1 MDNETITAHQI
12 GYTYMINSSTF
23 AKRYKDT
30 LSDYNTWNQK
40 DHAEEWVLLPE
51 NIGKEHGIDETSL
64 QGELYTIIHNKDGH
78 GRKGS
83 IVAVVKG
90 TNPMDV
96 LRILYQ
102 LPDDKRNNV
111 ESVTM
116 DLSDSMRA
124 IARSAFPKATVI
136 RDCFH
141 VVRRGGEACEE
152 IRLRLKREAIK
163 ALNKQKAEFRKRLE
177 KLVSQ
182 RKAYRKRMQAKHGQ
196 KWKKSKRGRKP
207 QRLNTRFKP
216 PRLENNETLVEA
228 LTRCA
233 KQLGM
238 SRNKWSKSQVLRG
251 RILFSMYPKL
261 RKSYSLIHSLRCIF
275 SNKSLNKETA
285 KVKLKKWYD
294 KVAACTIREV
304 KSVRDTIQFYEDEI
318 LNYFISRQ
326 TNASAES
333 LNSKIKC
340 FRSQVKGVSDIPFF
354 MYRLCTVLG

>member
-1 MDNETITAHQI
+1 MVKQIMRSAIRAHPI
-12 GYTYMINSSTF
+12 NPVGWATLRLTSIPYTNDTYLRKKLYLCIMNQNSTPNM
-23 AKRYKDT
+23 YKG
-30 LSDYNTWNQK
+30 LASYF
-40 DHAEEWVLLPE
+40 LPE
-51 NIGKEHGIDETSL
+51 GVLEYFDVTDFAEVPTKDKNV
-64 QGELYTIIHNKDGH
+64 LYTTELHIYLD
-78 GRKGS
+78 
-83 IVAVVKG
+83 
-90 TNPMDV
+90 
-96 LRILYQ
+96 
-102 LPDDKRNNV
+102 
-111 ESVTM
+111 E
-116 DLSDSMRA
+116 
-124 IARSAFPKATVI
+124 
-136 RDCFH
+136 RDN
-141 VVRRGGEACEE
+141 R
-152 IRLRLKREAIK
+152 
-163 ALNKQKAEFRKRLE
+163 
-177 KLVSQ
+177 
-182 RKAYRKRMQAKHGQ
+182 
-196 KWKKSKRGRKP
+196 RGRKP

>member
-1 MDNETITAHQI
+1 MKISQ
-12 GYTYMINSSTF
+12 
-23 AKRYKDT
+23 KCQ
-30 LSDYNTWNQK
+30 TW
-40 DHAEEWVLLPE
+40 
-51 NIGKEHGIDETSL
+51 
-64 QGELYTIIHNKDGH
+64 
-78 GRKGS
+78 
-83 IVAVVKG
+83 VK
-90 TNPMDV
+90 V
-96 LRILYQ
+96 
-102 LPDDKRNNV
+102 
-111 ESVTM
+111 
-116 DLSDSMRA
+116 
-124 IARSAFPKATVI
+124 
-136 RDCFH
+136 
-141 VVRRGGEACEE
+141 
-152 IRLRLKREAIK
+152 
-163 ALNKQKAEFRKRLE
+163 LNKQKAEFRKRLE

-182 RKAYRKRMQAKHGQ
+182 RKAYRKRMQAKHGK